1 MSIEDTQA
9 LHDLLSSIVVVTFL
23 LVGVALPMILYARN
37 KSRGRAK
44 SAVAQA
50 GTQELWET
58 ARRMETRIGYLETVL
73 DTEVPGWRSRSE
85 AR

>member
-1 MSIEDTQA
+1 MSEA
-9 LHDLLSSIVVVTFL
+9 AYIVTVVMFMAVL
-23 LVGVALPMILYARN
+23 IAVPAIFFDYRLKSRRLNVRADDGVA
-37 KSRGRAK
+37 
-44 SAVAQA
+44 
-50 GTQELWET
+50 TQELWET